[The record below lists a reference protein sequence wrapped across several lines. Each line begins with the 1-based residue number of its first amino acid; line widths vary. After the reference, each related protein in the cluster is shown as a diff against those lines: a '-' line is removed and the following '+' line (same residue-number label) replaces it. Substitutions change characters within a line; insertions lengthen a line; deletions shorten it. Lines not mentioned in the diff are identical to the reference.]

1 MLLLRHRES
10 KYFGGKL
17 VRRFK
22 TDLNCNEQRKT
33 YYRFQL
39 MRQKI
44 FFNSKKS
51 SYFNSIVIS
60 VSISFSV
67 GIIIDPI
74 FYFSRYIR
82 FDRFCNFDHNINF
95 PGDISGFLEDF

>member
-17 VRRFK
+17 LRRFG

-33 YYRFQL
+33 YYRFQHSL
-39 MRQKI
+39 WG
-44 FFNSKKS
+44 KKS
-51 SYFNSIVIS
+51 SYFNSIVIL

-67 GIIIDPI
+67 GITIDPI
-74 FYFSRYIR
+74 FDFRRYIR
-82 FDRFCNFDHNINF
+82 FDRFCIFDHNFNF
-95 PGDISGFLEDF
+95 PGDVSGFLEDC